1 MNWKS
6 SSWRFHFE
14 DRVAGEALRAYDS
27 VYILHLDPTFPQG
40 DLMTHVALSTSRRR
54 SLLFALLIAVFLPPL
69 IHATE
74 KVDLNGDWRF
84 RTDPKSEG
92 EKQEWNKSVPDGTEM
107 VRVPHTWNIGKYDDY
122 EGLAWYFRNFEVP
135 ALRSAHHLELHFA
148 ATFYKSRVWV
158 NGVEAG
164 SHEGGHTEYFF
175 DITKLVKSGQNL
187 IAVELDNRPTESS
200 IPGLALK
207 LKPGK
212 NIWYDWWHYGGI
224 VRDVWLAESEGIVI
238 RRQQIRSEVANS
250 SAKVR
255 DAVYLENSGSKEE
268 KLSVV
273 VKLLSPTG
281 TLSETKTQS
290 VAMSAGGKQSL
301 DFDLNIENAQLWD
314 LDHANLYS
322 IRVSVSDAAGHLLDE
337 KLDSFGNRKIE
348 IHDRH
353 VYLNGERV
361 RLAGM
366 TRHEESPWE
375 GLAETTG
382 TIKHDYDD
390 LKVLHTTLTRPVH
403 YPQNERVFD
412 YADQRGI
419 LLIPEI
425 PVWQFTG
432 EQLAN
437 PKVIALAK
445 QMMQEMIEQA
455 GNHPSIFAW
464 SVCNESDMSTPGGRL
479 YFKELKALVNAVDPS
494 RFVSFADN
502 DISYGADPTKEAA
515 HDADFIMMN
524 QYYGAWNGPEAGLIP
539 MLDRAGKQFPDKMF
553 IISEFG
559 TPGVFATDTVEAD
572 KLRVHTLQ
580 YQLDVF
586 QKYDWI
592 AGAIFWCYQ
601 DYKSHRN
608 LWPGNSSGYVDHGVV
623 DENRQRR
630 PSFFAWEKRTSP
642 AVRKVKWKYGN
653 WYEVGGFE
661 VVAARQPLSQL
672 PSYPLKDYKLHWE
685 LRDPDNKLLREGT
698 FELANMDHEQTLNAE
713 WKGDPSLHHLSLHLI
728 LTNPRSEVETEES
741 LKYLYPTTGGQD
753 IQDMTLPGIKP

>member
-1 MNWKS
+1 MP
-6 SSWRFHFE
+6 F
-14 DRVAGEALRAYDS
+14 
-27 VYILHLDPTFPQG
+27 
-40 DLMTHVALSTSRRR
+40 
-54 SLLFALLIAVFLPPL
+54 IAR
-69 IHATE
+69 ATE
-74 KVDLNGDWRF
+74 KTDLNGDWRF

-92 EKQEWNKSVPDGTEM
+92 ETLQWNKAAPDDTEL
-107 VRVPHTWNIGKYDDY
+107 VRVPHTWNIGKYDDF
-122 EGLAWYFRNFEVP
+122 EGLAWYFRDFNVFP
-135 ALRSAHHLELHFA
+135 LRPVQHIELHFG

-164 SHEGGHTEYFF
+164 GHEGGHTEYFF
-175 DITKLVKSGQNL
+175 DITKLVKPGQNT
-187 IAVELDNRPTESS
+187 ISVELDNRPTEQS

-224 VRDVWLAESEGIVI
+224 VRDVWLAMNDDVVV
-238 RRQQIRSEVANS
+238 RRQQIRSEVNDGT
-250 SAKVR
+250 AKVH
-255 DAVYLENSGSKEE
+255 DDTYLENLGSKSR

-273 VKLLSPTG
+273 AKLYAPNG
-281 TLSETKTQS
+281 TLLDTKSQS
-290 VAMSAGGKQSL
+290 ATLAGAGKQAVAI
-301 DFDLNIENAQLWD
+301 DFAIPKAQLWD

-322 IRVSVSDAAGHLLDE
+322 IHTKVSDSANRLLDE
-337 KLDSFGNRKIE
+337 KLDTFANKKVE
-348 IHDRH
+348 IRDRH
-353 VYLNGERV
+353 LYLNGERV

-375 GLAETTG
+375 GLAETSG

-390 LKVLHTTLTRPVH
+390 LKVLNTTLTRPVH

-412 YADQRGI
+412 YADQHGI

-432 EQLAN
+432 EQLSN
-437 PKVIALAK
+437 PKVLALAK

-479 YFKELKALVNAVDPS
+479 YFHELKALVNKLDPS

-502 DISYGADPTKEAA
+502 DISYGADPSQEAA

-524 QYYGAWNGPEAGLIP
+524 QYYGAWNGPEEGLIP
-539 MLDRAGKQFPDKMF
+539 MLDRAGKQFPDKMY

-559 TPGVFATDTVEAD
+559 TPGVFATDATESD
-572 KLRVHTLQ
+572 QLRSHTLQ
-580 YQLDVF
+580 YQMDVF

-608 LWPGNSSGYVDHGVV
+608 LWPGYSAGYVDHGVV

-642 AVRKVKWKYGN
+642 AVLAAKWKYGK

-661 VVAARQPLSQL
+661 VVASRKSLDQL

-685 LRDPDNKLLREGT
+685 VRNPENKLLHQGD
-698 FELANMDHEQTLNAE
+698 FPLADLEHEQTLHAE
-713 WKGDPSLHHLSLHLI
+713 WQGDPSIHHLSLHLT
-728 LTNPRSEVETEES
+728 LSNPRGEVVAEDS
-741 LKYLYPTTGGQD
+741 LRYLYPTTGGQE
-753 IQDMTLPGIKP
+753 IQDMSLPAVKP

>member
-1 MNWKS
+1 
-6 SSWRFHFE
+6 
-14 DRVAGEALRAYDS
+14 
-27 VYILHLDPTFPQG
+27 
-40 DLMTHVALSTSRRR
+40 MTQSTLPFRRR
-54 SLLFALLIAVFLPPL
+54 RARRLILAAFIAVFSPFPSR
-69 IHATE
+69 ATE
-74 KVDLNGDWRF
+74 KIDLNGDWRF

-92 EKQEWNKSVPDGTEM
+92 EKQEWSKALPDGTEI

-122 EGLAWYFRNFEVP
+122 EGLAWYFRTFNVP
-135 ALRSAHHLELHFA
+135 PLRTPRHLELHFG

-164 SHEGGHTEYFF
+164 SHEGGHTEYFV
-175 DITKLVKSGQNL
+175 DVTKLVKPGQNL

-224 VRDVWLAESEGIVI
+224 VRDVWLSESEGIGI
-238 RRQQIRSEVANS
+238 RRQQIRSDVGNS
-250 SAKVR
+250 IAQVR
-255 DAVYLENSGSKEE
+255 DAVYLENFGNKEE
-268 KLSVV
+268 KLSVM
-273 VKLLSPTG
+273 VKIYAPSGAPTG
-281 TLSETKTQS
+281 TKTQTIAVPAGSKKS
-290 VAMSAGGKQSL
+290 VDFSL
-301 DFDLNIENAQLWD
+301 TIEQPQLWD

-322 IRVSVSDAAGHLLDE
+322 IRARVSDASGHLLDE

-348 IHDRH
+348 IRDRH
-353 VYLNGERV
+353 LYLNGERV

-412 YADQRGI
+412 YADQHGI

-437 PKVIALAK
+437 PNVIALAK
-445 QMMQEMIEQA
+445 QMMQEIIEQA

-479 YFKELKALVNAVDPS
+479 YFKELKALVNRIDPS

-515 HDADFIMMN
+515 NDADFIMMN

-539 MLDRAGKQFPDKMF
+539 MLDRAGGQFPDKMF

-572 KLRVHTLQ
+572 KLRVHTLE

-608 LWPGNSSGYVDHGVV
+608 LWPGSTSGYVDHGVV

-630 PSFFAWEKRTSP
+630 PSFWAWEKRTSP
-642 AVRKVKWKYGN
+642 ATLKVKWKYGN

-685 LRDPDNKLLREGT
+685 LRDAEHKLLREGD
-698 FELANMDHEQTLNAE
+698 FALADMEHGQALSAE
-713 WKGDPSLHHLSLHLI
+713 WKGDPNLHHLSLHLI
-728 LTNPRSEVETEES
+728 LTSARGEVETEE
-741 LKYLYPTTGGQD
+741 LLDYLYPTTGGQD
-753 IQDMTLPGIKP
+753 IKDMSLPGVKQ

>member
-1 MNWKS
+1 MRHRLS
-6 SSWRFHFE
+6 LVR
-14 DRVAGEALRAYDS
+14 RLR
-27 VYILHLDPTFPQG
+27 T
-40 DLMTHVALSTSRRR
+40 
-54 SLLFALLIAVFLPPL
+54 FALLAFALPIYPQC
-69 IHATE
+69 ATATG
-74 KVDLNGDWRF
+74 KIDLNGDWRF
-84 RTDPKSEG
+84 RIDPKSEG
-92 EKQEWNKSVPDGTEM
+92 EKLGWHKTPPDSTEL

-122 EGLAWYFRNFEVP
+122 EGIAWYFRDFAVS
-135 ALRSAHHLELHFA
+135 ALRPSEHLELHFA

-158 NGVEAG
+158 NGTEAG
-164 SHEGGHTEYFF
+164 RHEGGHTEYFF
-175 DITKLVKSGQNL
+175 DITKLIRPGPNM
-187 IAVELDNRPTESS
+187 IAVELDNRPTETS

-207 LKPGK
+207 LKPGR

-224 VRDVWLAESEGIVI
+224 VREVWLADNDGVVI
-238 RRQQIRSEVANS
+238 RRQQIRSAVSNGA
-250 SAKVR
+250 AQVH
-255 DAVYLENSGSKEE
+255 DAAYLENSGSKAE

-273 VKLLSPTG
+273 AKLYAPNGVLVG
-281 TLSETKTQS
+281 TKTQS
-290 VAMSAGGKQSL
+290 VSLSAGGKQSVA
-301 DFDLNIENAQLWD
+301 IEFGIANPQLWD

-322 IRVSVSDAAGHLLDE
+322 VRLSVSNAAGRLLDDQ
-337 KLDSFGNRKIE
+337 LDSFGNKKVE

-353 VYLNGERV
+353 LYLNGERV

-390 LKVLHTTLTRPVH
+390 LKLLNTTLTRPVH
-403 YPQNERVFD
+403 YPQNEQVLD
-412 YADQRGI
+412 YADQHGI

-432 EQLAN
+432 EQLSN
-437 PKVIALAK
+437 PKVLALAK
-445 QMMQEMIEQA
+445 QMMEEMIEQA

-479 YFKELKALVNAVDPS
+479 YFHELKALVNKLDPS

-502 DISYGADPTKEAA
+502 DISYGADPAQEAA

-524 QYYGAWNGPEAGLIP
+524 QYYGAWNGPEDGLIP
-539 MLDRAGKQFPDKMF
+539 MLDRAGQQFPDKMY

-559 TPGVFATDTVEAD
+559 TPGVFATNSIESD
-572 KLRVHTLQ
+572 KLRTHTLQ
-580 YQLDVF
+580 YQLDIF

-608 LWPGNSSGYVDHGVV
+608 LWPGYSSGYVDHGVV

-630 PSFFAWEKRTSP
+630 PSFFAWEQRTSP
-642 AVRKVKWKYGN
+642 AVLTAKWKYGK

-661 VVAARQPLSQL
+661 VIASRKSLSEL
-672 PSYPLKDYKLHWE
+672 PSYPLKDYKLRWE
-685 LRDPDNKLLREGT
+685 LRDPEFKLLHDGD
-698 FELANMDHEQTLNAE
+698 FALADMEHQQTLHAE
-713 WKGDPSLHHLSLHLI
+713 WQGDPSQHHLSLQLI
-728 LTNPRSEVETEES
+728 LSNPRGEVVARES
-741 LKYLYPTTGGQD
+741 LKYLYPTAGGQE
-753 IQDMTLPGIKP
+753 IQDMTLPGAKP